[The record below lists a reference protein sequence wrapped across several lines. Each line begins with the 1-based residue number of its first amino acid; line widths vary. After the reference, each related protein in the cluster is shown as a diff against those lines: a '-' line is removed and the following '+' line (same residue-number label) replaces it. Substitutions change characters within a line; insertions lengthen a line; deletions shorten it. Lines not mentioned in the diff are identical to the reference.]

1 MNFYTWKIDRQINAS
16 DMSVSVGYGVEDT
29 TSSSCGCCPA
39 PWCPT
44 RAESCSSNVDCECLW
59 MTVTGDGMCADT
71 VISCSNL
78 APCQS
83 DNLTCSEI
91 NTVCVNNTRCNRP
104 VCFPLARAQT
114 QRCPPK
120 GTSTTTSRTTTTTTT
135 TIPRITTTVSA
146 QRINTITYS
155 QNFTVSGTPSD
166 QCTAWEVFRAQ
177 LIAQPYTLMTMK
189 GTNNAVGI
197 TLTNATVVAAIAQA
211 LRTNT
216 TYGPVSLDLY
226 SWAVGVCGSGYEVTS
241 TGSICAC
248 NTGYTIRPCIGNW
261 NWGAIDGYTCSASS
275 QTMTLIFQY

>member
-16 DMSVSVGYGVEDT
+16 DMSVSVGYDVEDT

-59 MTVTGDGMCADT
+59 MTVTGDA
-71 VISCSNL
+71 
-78 APCQS
+78 
-83 DNLTCSEI
+83 
-91 NTVCVNNTRCNRP
+91 
-104 VCFPLARAQT
+104 
-114 QRCPPK
+114 
-120 GTSTTTSRTTTTTTT
+120 STTTSRTTTTTTT

>member
-1 MNFYTWKIDRQINAS
+1 YD
-16 DMSVSVGYGVEDT
+16 VEDT

-59 MTVTGDGMCADT
+59 MTVTGDA
-71 VISCSNL
+71 
-78 APCQS
+78 
-83 DNLTCSEI
+83 
-91 NTVCVNNTRCNRP
+91 
-104 VCFPLARAQT
+104 
-114 QRCPPK
+114 
-120 GTSTTTSRTTTTTTT
+120 STTTSRTTTTTTT